1 MNLYILWTHII
12 FASIFTIYIM
22 VDRLYIRNFIQKD
35 EREFF
40 YKKSRIPLVLNSFLV
55 IITGIY
61 LVYLSSFTVY
71 LFFKIFFAILLLYG
85 FFNCPFYM
93 KKEECEIKKFMYRFG
108 VLILLFL
115 TIGFGVYT

>member
-115 TIGFGVYT
+115 TIGFGVYI